1 MPAAPD
7 ALAFPNEAGAVRL
20 DRIEIENFKSYAG
33 RQVVGPL
40 MDMNAVVG
48 PNGSG
53 KSNLMDMIAFTVGLS
68 SSDLRGK
75 TLKDL
80 VYRNSPDEDISERGA
95 SVSLVVTCDGAETRF
110 TRSITPAGVGKYSV
124 NGKTVSAQAYDEKL
138 KTFGVLSKAHN
149 GFLVFQGYVSE
160 LAQKSAKELSK
171 LFEQIS
177 GSEEL
182 TEEYDAL
189 AAEKK
194 RAEEEQIFNQQ
205 KKKGLAQERAIMKR
219 QKEEAE
225 AYQALLGR
233 KRELQQLQYLQKLY
247 GIEHEIVTLR
257 EQLGSEAAALD
268 AESERH
274 ATAEATL
281 RASEKERARLARR
294 AVDLERQHASL
305 LQKVEKQNP
314 GAIKLREEIR
324 HVDRRRATQAKSLDK
339 VEEAHKAAT
348 KQQKGLEKQLAD
360 ISDALARATAEQQEA
375 ESRGEVE
382 MNKRQRD
389 EYSRLKG
396 EAGAKS
402 AALHEQ
408 LSAMTRELRSDEPL
422 LMQGRTKLDELAA
435 PHTP

>member
-1 MPAAPD
+1 
-7 ALAFPNEAGAVRL
+7 
-20 DRIEIENFKSYAG
+20 
-33 RQVVGPL
+33 

-48 PNGSG
+48 PNGSGVRTARLRRRCVHRADACPPPRAG

-205 KKKGLAQERAIMKR
+205 KKKGLAQERHFN
-219 QKEEAE
+219 
-225 AYQALLGR
+225 LF
-233 KRELQQLQYLQKLY
+233 
-247 GIEHEIVTLR
+247 
-257 EQLGSEAAALD
+257 
-268 AESERH
+268 
-274 ATAEATL
+274 
-281 RASEKERARLARR
+281 
-294 AVDLERQHASL
+294 
-305 LQKVEKQNP
+305 N
-314 GAIKLREEIR
+314 
-324 HVDRRRATQAKSLDK
+324 
-339 VEEAHKAAT
+339 
-348 KQQKGLEKQLAD
+348 
-360 ISDALARATAEQQEA
+360 
-375 ESRGEVE
+375 
-382 MNKRQRD
+382 
-389 EYSRLKG
+389 
-396 EAGAKS
+396 
-402 AALHEQ
+402 
-408 LSAMTRELRSDEPL
+408 
-422 LMQGRTKLDELAA
+422 
-435 PHTP
+435 